1 MPGRGEPYAH
11 RVDERVAYGVHRA
24 VRIHGRRRHRE
35 GGHRLVPGDLARP
48 GAQDQRMPRR
58 NAPYPVVGRRVV
70 QRGRD
75 VRGGEQRGQVTEVE
89 VGLDEVG
96 ERERGRGVR
105 RTAGPRGVE
114 HRLGAREIT
123 ADHGAAADLDD
134 RRVTAGPG
142 RQMPKCPSARGEQ
155 AQAQLLVGGT
165 ARAEDRD
172 ARLGVDLHD
181 PHLVGPP
188 VADRPQ
194 RIRVPHRS
202 WDPTGWTVSP
212 SRPVAPAE
220 PITAAP
226 AAVLLHPTNHRIDAS
241 TGCGQPVHRTNWA
254 PCCHEGRLPE
264 GWRSRLRSR
273 EDALDEGQPDKD
285 DPTSATRMRPRYA
298 PPKHLTRPQL
308 PW

>member
-1 MPGRGEPYAH
+1 MPGRGEPHAH
-11 RVDERVAYGVHRA
+11 RVHQCVAYGVHRA
-24 VRIHGRRRHRE
+24 VRIHGRRRHRQ

-75 VRGGEQRGQVTEVE
+75 VRGREQRGQVTEVE

-114 HRLGAREIT
+114 HRLGTREIT
-123 ADHGAAADLDD
+123 AHHGAAADLDD

-172 ARLGVDLHD
+172 ARLRVDLHD

-194 RIRVPHRS
+194 RIRVPPQELGPHRV
-202 WDPTGWTVSP
+202 DRLTVE
-212 SRPVAPAE
+212 A
-220 PITAAP
+220 
-226 AAVLLHPTNHRIDAS
+226 
-241 TGCGQPVHRTNWA
+241 G
-254 PCCHEGRLPE
+254 
-264 GWRSRLRSR
+264 
-273 EDALDEGQPDKD
+273 
-285 DPTSATRMRPRYA
+285 RPRGTDHGGSSGGTA
-298 PPKHLTRPQL
+298 PSHQPPHRRLHRLWTTRAPHELGTML
-308 PW
+308 P